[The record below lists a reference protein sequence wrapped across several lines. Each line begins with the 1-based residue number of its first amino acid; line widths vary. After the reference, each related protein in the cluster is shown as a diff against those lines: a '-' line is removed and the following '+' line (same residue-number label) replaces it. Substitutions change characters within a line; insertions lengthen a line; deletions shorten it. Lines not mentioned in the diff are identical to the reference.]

1 MNFRCLAICFVLAL
15 SSLGAI
21 ADGKNFR
28 WSSQGDAATLDPH
41 SQNETFNNG
50 INSLVYEF
58 LVNRDRQTFSKH
70 VPGLALSWTNTSPL
84 TWVFKLRQGVK
95 FHDGTPFTA
104 DDVVFSFNRARE
116 STVTFRLYSTQ
127 SGVAKKIDDYTVEFT
142 TPVPNP
148 VMLDT
153 VTNIMIMSRA
163 WCEKNGT
170 AKPIDYIKKEESFA
184 TRNAMG
190 TGPYRLVAWEQGVKI
205 LHKKNPDWWGI
216 KAGEYTGNIETID
229 YRPISNGATRM
240 AALKTGELDFVLD
253 PSVQDVLRLRDD
265 VDIKIWEGQEQ
276 RLIYLGTDQARDEL
290 LYSDV
295 KGKNPFKDKRVRLAM
310 YQAIDINALKT
321 TVMRGLSIPTGI
333 ALPAGP
339 AAGVPAAMERRH
351 PFNVASAKKLLAE
364 AGYPNGFGFTLH
376 CPNDRYVNDE
386 KICVAI
392 AGMWARVG
400 LNVRVE
406 TMTKANFFPRVQ
418 KRDTSAFLAGWGGG
432 ATDAM
437 FVLKPVMHSR
447 DGKGAGDSNYG
458 DAKNVAL
465 DALIDKAEGE
475 MNLVARQEMINKA
488 TQLIHDEV
496 HVIPLHRQVIPWASR
511 RNVTV
516 LHRPNNL
523 PDLHWV
529 VIK

>member
-1 MNFRCLAICFVLAL
+1 M
-15 SSLGAI
+15 
-21 ADGKNFR
+21 
-28 WSSQGDAATLDPH
+28 
-41 SQNETFNNG
+41 
-50 INSLVYEF
+50 
-58 LVNRDRQTFSKH
+58 
-70 VPGLALSWTNTSPL
+70 
-84 TWVFKLRQGVK
+84 FKLRQGVK

-127 SGVAKKIDDYTVEFT
+127 SGIAKKIDDYTVEFT
-142 TPVPNP
+142 TAVPNP
-148 VMLDT
+148 VMIDT
-153 VTNIMIMSRA
+153 IGNIMIMSKT
-163 WCEKNGT
+163 WSEKNGVV
-170 AKPIDYIKKEESFA
+170 KPLDYVKKEESFA

-216 KAGEYTGNIETID
+216 KAGLYTGNIETID
-229 YRPISNGATRM
+229 YRPITNAATRM

-253 PSVQDVLRLRDD
+253 PSVQDVLRLRNDAD
-265 VDIKIWEGQEQ
+265 LKIWEGQEQ

-295 KGKNPFKDKRVRLAM
+295 KGKNPFKDKRVRMAM
-310 YQAIDINALKT
+310 YQAIDIGALKT
-321 TVMRGLSIPTGI
+321 SVMRGLSIPTGI
-333 ALPAGP
+333 SLPAGT
-339 AAGVPAAMERRH
+339 AAGVPAEMDRRH
-351 PFNVASAKKLLAE
+351 PYDPAKAKKLLAE

-386 KICVAI
+386 KICVAV
-392 AGMWARVG
+392 AAMWARVG

-406 TMTKANFFPRVQ
+406 TMTKANFFPKVQ

-437 FVLKPVMHSR
+437 FILKPVMHSR

-458 DAKNVAL
+458 DAKIEEL
-465 DALIDKAEGE
+465 DTLIDKAEGE
-475 MNLVARQEMINKA
+475 MNLKERQTMIDRA
-488 TQLIHDEV
+488 TKLIHDEV
-496 HVIPLHRQVIPWASR
+496 HVIPLHRQMIPWASR
-511 RNVTV
+511 KNVTV

-523 PDLHWV
+523 LDLHWV
-529 VIK
+529 TIK

>member
-1 MNFRCLAICFVLAL
+1 MNFRLLIICFAL
-15 SSLGAI
+15 SCTAI
-21 ADGKNFR
+21 ADAKNFR
-28 WSSQGDAATLDPH
+28 WSSRGDAATLDPH
-41 SQNETFNNG
+41 SQNENFSNG
-50 INSLVYEF
+50 INNLVYEY
-58 LVNRDRQTFSKH
+58 LVNRDRQTFSKF
-70 VPGLALSWTNTSPL
+70 VPALALSWTNTGPL

-127 SGVAKKIDDYTVEFT
+127 SGIAKKIDDYTVEFT

-153 VTNIMIMSRA
+153 VNSIMIMSKA
-163 WCEKNGT
+163 WCEKNGVV
-170 AKPIDYIKKEESFA
+170 KPLDYIKKEESFA

-190 TGPYRLVAWEQGVKI
+190 TGPYKLVAWEQGIKI
-205 LHKKNPDWWGI
+205 LHRKNPDWWGI
-216 KAGEYTGNIETID
+216 KAGEYTGNIDTID
-229 YRPISNGATRM
+229 YRPIANDATRM
-240 AALKTGELDFVLD
+240 AALKTGEIDFVLD

-265 VDIKIWEGQEQ
+265 ADIKIWEGQEQ
-276 RLIYLGTDQARDEL
+276 RLIYIGVDQARNEL

-310 YQAIDINALKT
+310 YQAIDINALKSA
-321 TVMRGLSIPTGI
+321 VMRGLSIPTGI
-333 ALPAGP
+333 PLPAGTG
-339 AAGVPAAMERRH
+339 AGVPIEMEKRH
-351 PFNVASAKKLLAE
+351 PFDPGMAKRLLAD

-392 AGMWARVG
+392 AAMWARVG
-400 LNVRVE
+400 LKVRVE
-406 TMTKANFFPRVQ
+406 TMTKANFFPKVL
-418 KRDTSAFLAGWGGG
+418 KRDTSVFLTGWGGG
-432 ATDAM
+432 ATDAI
-437 FVLKPVMHSR
+437 FILKPVMHSR
-447 DGKGAGDSNYG
+447 DSKGAGDSNYG
-458 DAKNVAL
+458 DAKNVEL
-465 DALIDKAEGE
+465 DTLIDKLEGE
-475 MNLVARQEMINKA
+475 MNLVERQKMINSA
-488 TQLIHDEV
+488 TKLMQDEV

-511 RNVTV
+511 KNVTV

>member
-1 MNFRCLAICFVLAL
+1 MKLRLLMIYSALVLAL
-15 SSLGAI
+15 MGSTAE
-21 ADGKNFR
+21 AKNFR
-28 WSSQGDAATLDPH
+28 WATQGDAATLDPH

-50 INSLVYEF
+50 INNLVYEY
-58 LVNRDRQTFSKH
+58 LILRDRQTFSKF
-70 VPGLALSWTNTSPL
+70 VPGLAVSWTNTGPL

-127 SGVAKKIDDYTVEFT
+127 SGIPRKIDDYTVEFT
-142 TPVPNP
+142 TQVPNP
-148 VMLDT
+148 VMIDT
-153 VTNIMIMSRA
+153 IGNIMIMSKA
-163 WCEKNGT
+163 WCEKNGVV
-170 AKPIDYIKKEESFA
+170 KPLDYVKKEESFA

-190 TGPYRLVAWEQGVKI
+190 TGPYKLVAWEQGVKI

-216 KAGEYTGNIETID
+216 KAGLYSGNIETID
-229 YRPISNGATRM
+229 YRPVSNPATRM

-253 PSVQDVLRLRDD
+253 PSVQDVLRLSNDPD
-265 VDIKIWEGQEQ
+265 VKVWHGHEL
-276 RLIYLGTDQARDEL
+276 RLIYLGIDQARDEL
-290 LYSDV
+290 LYADV
-295 KGKNPFKDKRVRLAM
+295 KGKNPFKDKRVRLAL
-310 YQAIDINALKT
+310 YQAIDVAALKT
-321 TVMRGLSIPTGI
+321 SVMRGMSIPTGI
-333 ALPAGP
+333 SLPAGP
-339 AAGVPAAMERRH
+339 AAGVPVEMERRH
-351 PFNVASAKKLLAE
+351 PYDVAKAKKLLAE
-364 AGYPNGFGFTLH
+364 AGYPNGFSFTLH

-386 KICVAI
+386 KLCVAV
-392 AGMWARVG
+392 AAMWARIG

-406 TMTKANFFPRVQ
+406 TMTKANFFPKVL

-437 FVLKPVMHSR
+437 FILKPVMHSR

-458 DAKNVAL
+458 DAKNEEL

-475 MNLVARQEMINKA
+475 MNLSERQTMINRA
-488 TQLIHDEV
+488 TKIIHDEV
-496 HVIPLHRQVIPWASR
+496 HVIPLHRQVIPWVSR
-511 RNVTV
+511 KNVTV

-523 PDLHWV
+523 VDLHWV